1 MWLVDTY
8 ILYLLVIGSLLL
20 GITLGSGWISR
31 LPLSYAL
38 IYLVVGIL
46 LGSYG
51 FNLIQLRPDAKLLER
66 LTEFVVIVSVFGC
79 GLKMNRPLKPWA
91 WNTTARL
98 IGLLMPI
105 SIFAIA
111 VVSHSFLGFSWAEAI
126 LLGGILAPTD
136 PVLASEVQLSN
147 VEDKD
152 EMRFGLTSEGGLN
165 DALAFPFVYL
175 GLYWLKDS
183 NLDNWFKE
191 WVLIDLLWA
200 VTAGIIM
207 GYLVAKAIV
216 WIEKRTQQIR
226 PIDDVIEDFVA
237 LSTILLT
244 YSLTELVNGYGFLA
258 VFVAGY
264 VVQANYFT
272 EQDKRHAQLE
282 FTEQIEKLLEV
293 GTILLLGTLLLVDP
307 MIKHGGQ
314 ALVVAGLLLF
324 VIRPVGVWI
333 SMLGSRVPV
342 QTSFIFGWFG
352 IRGVGSLYYLSYAFS
367 KGLKGD
373 LGDQIAWITYIT
385 IVISVVLHGVSA
397 TPVMNWYERH
407 IKGTSK
413 DVTPEARLE
422 DELD

>member
-1 MWLVDTY
+1 
-8 ILYLLVIGSLLL
+8 
-20 GITLGSGWISR
+20 
-31 LPLSYAL
+31 
-38 IYLVVGIL
+38 
-46 LGSYG
+46 
-51 FNLIQLRPDAKLLER
+51 
-66 LTEFVVIVSVFGC
+66 
-79 GLKMNRPLKPWA
+79 
-91 WNTTARL
+91 
-98 IGLLMPI
+98 
-105 SIFAIA
+105 
-111 VVSHSFLGFSWAEAI
+111 
-126 LLGGILAPTD
+126 
-136 PVLASEVQLSN
+136 
-147 VEDKD
+147 
-152 EMRFGLTSEGGLN
+152 
-165 DALAFPFVYL
+165 
-175 GLYWLKDS
+175 
-183 NLDNWFKE
+183 
-191 WVLIDLLWA
+191 
-200 VTAGIIM
+200 
-207 GYLVAKAIV
+207 
-216 WIEKRTQQIR
+216 
-226 PIDDVIEDFVA
+226 
-237 LSTILLT
+237 LLT

-293 GTILLLGTLLLVDP
+293 GTILLLGTLLLVAP
-307 MIKHGGQ
+307 MIKYGGQ
-314 ALVVAGLLLF
+314 ALLVAGLLLF

-342 QTSFIFGWFG
+342 QTSLIFGWFG

-373 LGDQIAWITYIT
+373 LAEQIAWITYIT

>member
-1 MWLVDTY
+1 MDTY

-20 GITLGSGWISR
+20 AITLGSGWISR

-38 IYLVVGIL
+38 IYLIVGIL
-46 LGSYG
+46 LGPYC
-51 FNLIQLRPDAKLLER
+51 FKLIELRPDAKFLQR
-66 LTEFVVIVSVFGC
+66 LSEIVVIVSVFGC
-79 GLKMNRPLKPWA
+79 GLKMNRPLKLWA

-98 IGLLMPI
+98 IGFLMPI
-105 SIFAIA
+105 SILAIA
-111 VVSHSFLGFSWAEAI
+111 MASHFFLSFSWAEAI
-126 LLGGILAPTD
+126 LLGAILAPTD
-136 PVLASEVQLSN
+136 PVLASEVQLAD

-165 DALAFPFVYL
+165 DALAFPFVYF

-191 WVLIDLLWA
+191 WVAIDLLWA
-200 VTAGIIM
+200 VTSGIIM
-207 GYLVAKAIV
+207 GYLVAKVIV
-216 WIEKRTQQIR
+216 WIEKRTQQVR

-282 FTEQIEKLLEV
+282 FTEQIEKLLEIA
-293 GTILLLGTLLLVDP
+293 TILLLGSLLLIAP
-307 MIKHGGQ
+307 MIKYSGS
-314 ALVVAGLLLF
+314 ALLIAGLVLF

-333 SMLGSRVPV
+333 SMLGSRIPT
-342 QTSFIFGWFG
+342 QTNLIFGWFG
-352 IRGVGSLYYLSYAFS
+352 VRGVGSIYYLSYAFT
-367 KGLKGD
+367 KGLKGEIAE
-373 LGDQIAWITYIT
+373 QIAWITYIT
-385 IVISVVLHGVSA
+385 IVISVVLHGITA
-397 TPVMNWYERH
+397 TPIMNWYERN
-407 IKGTSK
+407 IRGTSK
-413 DVTPEARLE
+413 DITPEARLE